1 MEVIKKWPFFLK
13 LACTLISIICL
24 FYISVIGKSILAP
37 LILGFL
43 ISLLLVP
50 LCNFFEKYLF
60 LPRVVASIITT
71 LLFATFILGILYLI
85 ILQMADI
92 SNEWPTFQKQIVDTF
107 NSLQRWIHQTFGI
120 NSRAQLDY
128 LSDNIKSTIETS
140 TIVIERVLS
149 TITSVAVFTIFTF
162 LYVVFL
168 LIYRSHL
175 VKFLYYAFHK
185 KSHHQVYNVVG
196 AIQKVVKQYLI
207 GLFLQMLIVSILS
220 FIAFYLLGLKYAFV
234 LAILTGVLNV
244 IPYVG
249 IVISLIISLL
259 ITFATMSASKLFFVL
274 IAFVVIHAIDGNI
287 IMPKI
292 VGSKVKINSLIVV
305 IGLVIGEMTW
315 GIMGM
320 FLCIPILAL
329 MKIVFDNVTELKPWG
344 YLLGDD
350 DETEFDSDLK
360 SFFYEKKLASKKVKV
375 KKKPKEEQE
384 E

>member
-1 MEVIKKWPFFLK
+1 MEVIKRWPFFLK

-24 FYISVIGKSILAP
+24 FYIAVIGKSILAP

-50 LCNFFEKYLF
+50 LCNFFERYLF
-60 LPRVVASIITT
+60 LPRVVSSIVTT
-71 LLFATFILGILYLI
+71 LLFAAFILGLLYI
-85 ILQMADI
+85 IVLQLADI
-92 SNEWPTFQKQIVDTF
+92 SDEWPTFQNQIVDAF
-107 NSLQRWIHQTFGI
+107 NSIQRWIHKNFGV
-120 NSRAQLDY
+120 NSRTQLDY
-128 LSDNIKSTIETS
+128 LSNNIKSTIETS
-140 TIVIERVLS
+140 TIVIEKVIS
-149 TITSVAVFTIFTF
+149 TVSSVAVFTIFTF

-168 LIYRSHL
+168 LIYRRHL
-175 VKFLYYAFHK
+175 VKFLYYTFDK
-185 KSHHQVYNVVG
+185 KSHHQIYNVVG

-207 GLFLQMLIVSILS
+207 GLFLQMLIVSVLS
-220 FIAFYLLGLKYAFV
+220 FVAFSMLGLKYSFV

-274 IAFVVIHAIDGNI
+274 IAFIVIHAIDGNI
-287 IMPKI
+287 VMPKI

-320 FLCIPILAL
+320 FLCIPIIAL
-329 MKIVFDNVTELKPWG
+329 MKIVFDNIKELKPWG

-350 DETEFDSDLK
+350 DKTEIDSDLK
-360 SFFYEKKLASKKVKV
+360 LFLYEKKLASKKVKV
-375 KKKPKEEQE
+375 KKSTKAETED
-384 E
+384 

>member
-1 MEVIKKWPFFLK
+1 M
-13 LACTLISIICL
+13 
-24 FYISVIGKSILAP
+24 
-37 LILGFL
+37 
-43 ISLLLVP
+43 
-50 LCNFFEKYLF
+50 F

-71 LLFATFILGILYLI
+71 LLFATFILGILYVI
-85 ILQMADI
+85 VLQLADI
-92 SNEWPTFQKQIVDTF
+92 SNEWPTFQKQIVDSF
-107 NSLQRWIHQTFGI
+107 YSIQKWIHKNFGI

-128 LSDNIKSTIETS
+128 LTNNIKSTIETS
-140 TIVIERVLS
+140 TLVIEKVLS
-149 TITSVAVFTIFTF
+149 TVTSVAIFTIFTF

-168 LIYRSHL
+168 LIYRRHL
-175 VKFLYYAFHK
+175 VKFLYYTFDR
-185 KSHHQVYNVVG
+185 KSHHQVYDIVG
-196 AIQKVVKQYLI
+196 SIQKVVKQYLI

-220 FIAFYLLGLKYAFV
+220 FIAFSMLGLKYSFV
-234 LAILTGVLNV
+234 LAILTGVLNI

-249 IVISLIISLL
+249 IVISLIISLI

-274 IAFVVIHAIDGNI
+274 IAFIIIHAIDGNI

-329 MKIVFDNVTELKPWG
+329 MKIVFDNVRELKPWG

-350 DETEFDSDLK
+350 DTTEIDTDLK
-360 SFFYEKKLASKKVKV
+360 LFLYEKRLTTKKVKT
-375 KKKPKEEQE
+375 KKKPKEEDI
-384 E
+384 

>member
-24 FYISVIGKSILAP
+24 FYIAVIGKSILTP

-50 LCNFFEKYLF
+50 LCNFFERYLF

-71 LLFATFILGILYLI
+71 LLFATFILGILYVI
-85 ILQMADI
+85 VLQLADI
-92 SNEWPTFQKQIVDTF
+92 SNEWPTFQKQIVDSF
-107 NSLQRWIHQTFGI
+107 YSIQKWIHKNFGI

-128 LSDNIKSTIETS
+128 LTNNIKSTIETS
-140 TIVIERVLS
+140 TLVIEKVLS
-149 TITSVAVFTIFTF
+149 TVTSVAIFTIFTF

-168 LIYRSHL
+168 LIYRRHL
-175 VKFLYYAFHK
+175 VKFLYYTFDR
-185 KSHHQVYNVVG
+185 KSHHQVYDIVG
-196 AIQKVVKQYLI
+196 SIQKVVKQYLI

-220 FIAFYLLGLKYAFV
+220 FIAFSMLGLKYSFV
-234 LAILTGVLNV
+234 LAILTGVLNI

-249 IVISLIISLL
+249 IVISLIISLI

-274 IAFVVIHAIDGNI
+274 IAFIIIHAIDGNI

-329 MKIVFDNVTELKPWG
+329 MKIVFDNVRELKPWG

-350 DETEFDSDLK
+350 DTTEIDTDLK
-360 SFFYEKKLASKKVKV
+360 LFLYEKRLTTKKVKT
-375 KKKPKEEQE
+375 KKKPKEEDI
-384 E
+384 